1 MRPVTSTAHPRG
13 LPSSQP
19 TLTYYILP
27 CVLAHWLSTGGAAS
41 VFLRCASLP
50 CALPSLQPC
59 PLPRDPRGSHSPP
72 SDFYSNSTFFEAFA
86 NCPSVSHCNRAR
98 VTCPPMTQRSRLKGQ
113 PSSRVVLVARPHGK
127 GRDWTPAGSHVGN
140 GILVCKSYSI
150 QNSLPQLH
158 TSSKSPAL
166 HASKEK
172 IESIWQT
179 TLITA
184 LIFYCLTF
192 LQSSLYYLT

>member
-50 CALPSLQPC
+50 CALPSLQLC

-86 NCPSVSHCNRAR
+86 NCPSVSHCNRGAGNLP
-98 VTCPPMTQRSRLKGQ
+98 THDSKIQAKGTAIIPGGACSQATWQRERLN
-113 PSSRVVLVARPHGK
+113 SSRFSR
-127 GRDWTPAGSHVGN
+127 
-140 GILVCKSYSI
+140 
-150 QNSLPQLH
+150 
-158 TSSKSPAL
+158 
-166 HASKEK
+166 
-172 IESIWQT
+172 WQWNP
-179 TLITA
+179 
-184 LIFYCLTF
+184 CL
-192 LQSSLYYLT
+192 